1 MYIVPIATNLYKIC
15 EGQYASSA
23 CMGFTACIMLLKY
36 YQVVVDSHAIKYTTG
51 RDAMH
56 GDQ

>member
-1 MYIVPIATNLYKIC
+1 MPPVHAWVSLH
-15 EGQYASSA
+15 AS
-23 CMGFTACIMLLKY
+23 FMLLKY